1 MGQTSNHL
9 YFSLKGKPKIELVD
23 TPDCTSIDTSIPEDE
38 LLENRP
44 VRQKAVDYDLGS
56 IDHMALKEEE
66 EEKYVVEA
74 EEDAEDDIQDDHR
87 SLQQDRGRLTLE
99 FSNKDFQHCGCKIS
113 I

>member
-1 MGQTSNHL
+1 M
-9 YFSLKGKPKIELVD
+9 D

-66 EEKYVVEA
+66 EEEDVVNA
-74 EEDAEDDIQDDHR
+74 EENAEDDIHDDQR
-87 SLQQDRGRLTLE
+87 SLKQDRGRLALE
-99 FSNKDFQHCGCKIS
+99 FSNKHFQHCLCKIS
-113 I
+113 IQERKR